1 MKIYKLSIN
10 TQKEYHIGNNSEQ
23 FERLT
28 FDFDDPKNPLNNV
41 LWTTE
46 IQFDYDF
53 YQKLIFSKKNEDKRQ
68 HNYLAIANKLIT

>member
-28 FDFDDPKNPLNNV
+28 QRKHPIINIIPKV
-41 LWTTE
+41 
-46 IQFDYDF
+46 Y
-53 YQKLIFSKKNEDKRQ
+53 
-68 HNYLAIANKLIT
+68 